1 MCCPYAQ
8 AMSLKALPAESR
20 PREKLLARGPGALS
34 NAELL
39 ALLLRSGLPGKNVLQ
54 LAEEVAQ
61 RFGGLSG
68 LLHAQA
74 EDLKAIKG
82 LGPAKRAEI
91 VAVLELSR
99 RALTE
104 QLQAK
109 TLFDSPGAVRDFLQL
124 QLGAHAH
131 EVFAVLFL
139 DSQHRLIKLEEMFR
153 GTLSQT
159 SVYPREVVL
168 RALSLNACSVVLAHN
183 HPSGDTQP
191 SRADE
196 VLTQTLKAALA
207 LIDVRVLD
215 HFIVTRNQARSMAEM
230 GLV

>member
-1 MCCPYAQ
+1 
-8 AMSLKALPAESR
+8 MSLKALPAESR

-54 LAEEVAQ
+54 LAEEVVQ

-68 LLHAQA
+68 LLHARA
-74 EDLKAIKG
+74 EDLKSIKG

-91 VAVLELSR
+91 VAVLELAR
-99 RALTE
+99 RALAE
-104 QLQAK
+104 QLQAQP
-109 TLFDSPGAVRDFLQL
+109 LFTSPGAVRDYLQL

-159 SVYPREVVL
+159 SVYPREVVQ
-168 RALSLNACSVVLAHN
+168 RALGLNACSVVRRCYGAKRMSTRITSM
-183 HPSGDTQP
+183 PTI
-191 SRADE
+191 SREPAC
-196 VLTQTLKAALA
+196 
-207 LIDVRVLD
+207 
-215 HFIVTRNQARSMAEM
+215 ARSGAGRRSGRFMSATTASS
-230 GLV
+230 